1 VIFEISGRC
10 KNRKVVDTL
19 LCNLVKELGIADHPA
34 LLEIRFV
41 TESGEE
47 GDETYGWAIA
57 DQEEGELEIAKT
69 YKGQKVGFL
78 MQMRTIVHE
87 MVHIKQFLKGELDE
101 QGIRWYGELY
111 DNVAYGKQPW
121 EIEAY
126 GREDELFMKC
136 YPFDMDL
143 TSGN

>member
-1 VIFEISGRC
+1 LIYEITGRC
-10 KNRKVVDTL
+10 KNRKVVETL
-19 LCNLVKELGIADHPA
+19 LTRLCKELGIADHEA
-34 LLEIRFV
+34 NLEIRFV
-41 TESGEE
+41 SECGEE
-47 GDETYGWAIA
+47 GDESYGWAIA

-69 YKGQKVGFL
+69 HKGKKVGFL

-111 DNVAYGKQPW
+111 DNVPYSKQPW

-136 YPFDMDL
+136 YPFNMDL